1 MGVGGAKRKQV
12 NSQKSMYTE
21 MGERNARKR
30 GVDERD
36 TQDANN
42 IELVGFFWHLGLP
55 NLTIPFGQVRLVSPI
70 FYE

>member
-55 NLTIPFGQVRLVSPI
+55 NLT
-70 FYE
+70 